1 MTNRN
6 IGQEL
11 IDSIREI
18 KAGGDRRYRLK
29 DLTRAN
35 NKAGEATVEAPYTEA
50 EIYAD
55 ESTGET

>member
-1 MTNRN
+1 MIKRN

-18 KAGGDRRYRLK
+18 NAGGGRRYRLK

-35 NKAGEATVEAPYTEA
+35 NKAGEAVVKKLK
-50 EIYAD
+50 
-55 ESTGET
+55 S

>member
-1 MTNRN
+1 MTKRN

-18 KAGGDRRYRLK
+18 KAGGDRHYRLK

-35 NKAGEATVEAPYTEA
+35 NKVGEAVVKKLK
-50 EIYAD
+50 
-55 ESTGET
+55 S

>member
-1 MTNRN
+1 MTKRN

-18 KAGGDRRYRLK
+18 KAGGGRRYRLK

-35 NKAGEATVEAPYTEA
+35 NKAGEAVVKKLK
-50 EIYAD
+50 
-55 ESTGET
+55 S